1 MTKTKTKNSKTQA
14 KNIWMIFFRKWKRIS
29 VEIAKKKI
37 LKQNKK
43 LKCKNANFGTK
54 LVKKEGKKKEKNGQ
68 TKYN

>member
-1 MTKTKTKNSKTQA
+1 
-14 KNIWMIFFRKWKRIS
+14 MIFFRKWKRIS

-37 LKQNKK
+37 LKQKKK